1 MKPLKLVG
9 VVLVALGVL
18 ALVYKGFTYTA
29 ERHEAK
35 VGPLE
40 LSVEDKERVAIP
52 TWVGVVAIVAGA
64 ALLVVPGKR

>member
-1 MKPLKLVG
+1 MKPIKLLG
-9 VVLVALGVL
+9 IALVVAGVL

-40 LSVEDKERVAIP
+40 LSVEDKERVTIP
-52 TWVGVVAIVAGA
+52 AWLGVVAVVAGA
-64 ALLVVPGKR
+64 ALLLVPARR